1 MLKLTGEINA
11 NHSNLSGGKSNND
24 IAEDFAEYFLQKI
37 VKIKDVLS
45 NVELYGPVWCDVP
58 FPLVNCSVLS
68 ETEIKHSI
76 SKLET
81 KSCEL
86 DLVPKKILK
95 EYLDYF
101 IKAITHVVNLSM
113 QNGQF
118 DDDWKG
124 VVLMKKRNG
133 PRVNNNYRPESNLPF
148 ISKLVEKCVQDHFV
162 NQNVNLCLN

>member
-11 NHSNLSGGKSNND
+11 NHSNLSDGKSNND

-68 ETEIKHSI
+68 ETEIKRSI

-101 IKAITHVVNLSM
+101 IKAITHVVSLSM
-113 QNGQF
+113 QNGSLMMTG
-118 DDDWKG
+118 K
-124 VVLMKKRNG
+124 VL
-133 PRVNNNYRPESNLPF
+133 
-148 ISKLVEKCVQDHFV
+148 C
-162 NQNVNLCLN
+162 